1 VSDRELVRRQN
12 KLSDNP
18 DFLLHEQFP
27 PEIVA
32 RRRKL
37 LPKLKAVIE
46 YKTEMWFVY
55 DTLHRRSPS

>member
-1 VSDRELVRRQN
+1 MEIERVHRLGQAKN
-12 KLSDNP
+12 
-18 DFLLHEQFP
+18 
-27 PEIVA
+27 EIVA

-55 DTLHRRSPS
+55 DTLHRRSTNRTCSRME